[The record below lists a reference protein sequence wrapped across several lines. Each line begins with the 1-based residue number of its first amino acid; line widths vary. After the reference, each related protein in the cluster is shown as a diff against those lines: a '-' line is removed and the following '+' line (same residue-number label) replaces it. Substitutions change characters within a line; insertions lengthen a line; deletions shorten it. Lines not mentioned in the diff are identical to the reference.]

1 MKLKKISKVFFSAVL
16 GATTLTSTNIFA
28 HSDNHVYT
36 NSGDWIKQSGDFV
49 TLDRSAKQ
57 VELFVNYP
65 QLRGGNCGIGLA
77 LNRNNSYTE
86 HYQKLVKQ
94 VTVSNIYPTDSE
106 TGELTSVSVS
116 NKGATFAFNFD
127 AQYYG
132 TFVTISA
139 NDGKTFGEVFD
150 SLSTRHHVYAI
161 ASAVSCQQLKIQR

>member
-1 MKLKKISKVFFSAVL
+1 MKLKIISKVFFSSAVGL
-16 GATTLTSTNIFA
+16 ASTNISA
-28 HSDNHVYT
+28 DSNNYVYV

-57 VELFVNYP
+57 VEFFVNYP

-77 LNRNNSYTE
+77 LNRNNSYTK
-86 HYQKLVKQ
+86 HYQELVKQ

-106 TGELTSVSVS
+106 TGELTPVSVT

-127 AQYYG
+127 TLYYG

-139 NDGKTFGEVFD
+139 NNGKTFGEVFD
-150 SLSTRHHVYAI
+150 SLSAFDNVYAI
-161 ASAVSCQQLKIQR
+161 ASAVSCKQLETLK